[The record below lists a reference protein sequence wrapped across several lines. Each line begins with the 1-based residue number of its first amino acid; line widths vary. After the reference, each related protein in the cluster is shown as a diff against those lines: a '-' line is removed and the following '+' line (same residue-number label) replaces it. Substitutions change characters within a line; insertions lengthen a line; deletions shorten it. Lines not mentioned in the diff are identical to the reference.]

1 MLKATSVDTTPSA
14 RHRRRG
20 AAPASA
26 DAGLIRAAAE
36 IERVAAAAA
45 GLRATPR
52 ATDKRIDRVNDRFF
66 AIVDLATET
75 RAATEDGILAKA
87 MILRREIAE
96 FGEPDESA
104 ATTLALSIC
113 DDLIR
118 LRAPAGS

>member
-1 MLKATSVDTTPSA
+1 MPEAVTTTTTLPP
-14 RHRRRG
+14 RRRRRT

-26 DAGLIRAAAE
+26 DAGLTRAAAE

-45 GLRATPR
+45 VLRAAPR

-87 MILRREIAE
+87 MILWREIAE